1 MAVDVEKLDGLER
14 KIILSLPLEEIQNEV
29 TARLLSL
36 IHI

>member
-1 MAVDVEKLDGLER
+1 MDKRIEKLFAEYGKSFSALDL
-14 KIILSLPLEEIQNEV
+14 QN